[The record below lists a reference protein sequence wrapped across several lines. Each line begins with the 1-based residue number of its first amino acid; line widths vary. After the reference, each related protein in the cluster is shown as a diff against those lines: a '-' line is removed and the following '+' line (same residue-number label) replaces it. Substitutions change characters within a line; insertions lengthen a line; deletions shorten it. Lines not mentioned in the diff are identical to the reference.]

1 MNCKEMIFLCRQN
14 CKGIAKM
21 TARTSNPGHARPM
34 SKGPKPMSTRATR
47 VLVVDDDPKLCRLI
61 RRYLEPQGFKVDV
74 AHTGPAGLEAVL
86 KTKPEAVI
94 LDVMLPGMDG
104 FAVLEGI
111 RAKSEVPVI
120 MLTGR
125 GEEADRV
132 KGLELGADD
141 YLPKTFSPR
150 ELLARLRAV
159 LRRSQRASAR
169 EEPELVEYKN
179 GPLRVLPEART
190 AMLGDAALELTPLEY
205 DLLLSLIR
213 GRGRVRSR
221 EQLLNDIAGREH
233 AVFDRTIDVHISAL
247 RQKLGDNPK
256 APRFIRTV
264 RAVGYL
270 MLDHDAPSA

>member
-1 MNCKEMIFLCRQN
+1 
-14 CKGIAKM
+14 
-21 TARTSNPGHARPM
+21 M

-86 KTKPEAVI
+86 KTRPEAVI

>member
-1 MNCKEMIFLCRQN
+1 MIFLSRQN
-14 CKGIAKM
+14 CKGIEKM
-21 TARTSNPGHARPM
+21 TARTSNLGDAPPVSDAPNQ
-34 SKGPKPMSTRATR
+34 KTAR

-61 RRYLEPQGFKVDV
+61 RRYLEPQGFTVV
-74 AHTGPAGLEAVL
+74 AAHTGPAGLE
-86 KTKPEAVI
+86 TKPAAVI

-104 FAVLEGI
+104 FEVLKGI
-111 RAKSEVPVI
+111 RAKSEVPVL

-159 LRRSQRASAR
+159 LRRSRRANASDN
-169 EEPELVEYKN
+169 PEMVEYKN

-213 GRGRVRSR
+213 AIGRVRSR
-221 EQLLNDIAGREH
+221 EQLLNDIAGREY

-270 MLDHDAPSA
+270 MLDHDADAPTA